1 MKYLTLTLACL
12 LMAAPAQAAC
22 DFARLE
28 QRLATPRPAKAAQ
41 EIDVLDQQSVDGGR
55 WSIFTGAGGKPN
67 LILRSDFGESGR
79 SEHSLVFQDRGTYI
93 IRHTRFLYSV
103 PYYVSGSSVLRE
115 EAVYYR
121 FCDGA
126 LVVLPDSGMD
136 RDYMAAAR
144 AAAKSFFSAP
154 EISKVLISAGLRP
167 PLWK

>member
-1 MKYLTLTLACL
+1 MKYPSLLLASLLT
-12 LMAAPAQAAC
+12 AAPAQAAC
-22 DFARLE
+22 DFANLE

-55 WSIFTGAGGKPN
+55 WSIFTGSDKKTN

-79 SEHSLVFQDRGTYI
+79 SELSLVFDGRGTYI
-93 IRHTRFLYSV
+93 IRHTQFQYSV

-115 EAVYYR
+115 ETVYYR
-121 FCDGA
+121 FCDGS

-136 RDYMAAAR
+136 ADYTAAAR
-144 AAAKSFFSAP
+144 AAAKNFFSAP